1 VSLRIG
7 VLGGG
12 QLGRMLALAG
22 MPLGLEFVFFDSIA
36 DATSRQC
43 GELVVKDFLDFKAL
57 EEFASSVDIVTYE
70 FENVPVEAVDFILKH
85 AQVYPPRAALELSQ
99 DRLFEKKLFTE
110 LGIATPKYLAI
121 NSEDDLTKAV
131 AEGELP
137 LVLKSRRLGYDGKG
151 QFVLERSEQISEAWE
166 AIGKV
171 PAIAEAFVP
180 FSRELSLIGV
190 RGHDGSTSFYPL
202 VENHHFEGI
211 LRLTLAPAGNIS
223 VEIQRQAEHYLQS
236 LLDRMSYVGVL
247 TLELFQVGTTLLA
260 NEMAPRVHNSGHWTI
275 EAAETSQFE
284 NHLRALLGYSL
295 GSTNSS
301 TPSAM
306 INLIGELPDPESV
319 LKNPGTHFHTYRKQ
333 PKAGRKVGHVTISGH
348 SASQVAE
355 RIVALLH
362 LLPRKIAEQVTLN

>member
-1 VSLRIG
+1 
-7 VLGGG
+7 
-12 QLGRMLALAG
+12 
-22 MPLGLEFVFFDSIA
+22 
-36 DATSRQC
+36 
-43 GELVVKDFLDFKAL
+43 
-57 EEFASSVDIVTYE
+57 
-70 FENVPVEAVDFILKH
+70 
-85 AQVYPPRAALELSQ
+85 
-99 DRLFEKKLFTE
+99 
-110 LGIATPKYLAI
+110 
-121 NSEDDLTKAV
+121 
-131 AEGELP
+131 
-137 LVLKSRRLGYDGKG
+137 
-151 QFVLERSEQISEAWE
+151 
-166 AIGKV
+166 
-171 PAIAEAFVP
+171 
-180 FSRELSLIGV
+180 
-190 RGHDGSTSFYPL
+190 
-202 VENHHFEGI
+202 
-211 LRLTLAPAGNIS
+211 
-223 VEIQRQAEHYLQS
+223 
-236 LLDRMSYVGVL
+236 
-247 TLELFQVGTTLLA
+247 LLA